1 MKQIH
6 IYTDGACSGNPG
18 PGGAAFVIVDAETGV
33 YTSSACG
40 FARTT
45 NNRMEIM
52 AADLA
57 LNRVLGMSVLPESV
71 TVHTDSQLV
80 VGTMVKGWKTKEAKL
95 LPLWDALRSTVAAL
109 AAKGVK
115 VTFDKVSGHA
125 GVEFNE
131 MADRLAVEASHGA
144 VPNRDLPDEDA
155 EKAAEPTLFD
165 EVPAAGDGVLRET
178 CAAPRPTAA
187 STMSL
192 PRCSPPAVRPPR
204 LPSRESRYV
213 VVQWPDI
220 QFLMEKPGFR
230 EHAYLIND
238 DRGMA
243 DFGSSAYFVEEAW
256 LNENA

>member
-1 MKQIH
+1 MKILD

-125 GVEFNE
+125 GVQFNE
-131 MADRLAVEASHGA
+131 LADRLAVAASHDTILNA
-144 VPNRDLPDEDA
+144 DLPEEDDR
-155 EKAAEPTLFD
+155 KAAEPTLFD
-165 EVPAAGDGVLRET
+165 GVDETGEDMLRNVIRYAAADGSVYDVLASMFAAGELDLQKLAAALQGRLR
-178 CAAPRPTAA
+178 
-187 STMSL
+187 
-192 PRCSPPAVRPPR
+192 
-204 LPSRESRYV
+204 
-213 VVQWPDI
+213 
-220 QFLMEKPGFR
+220 
-230 EHAYLIND
+230 
-238 DRGMA
+238 
-243 DFGSSAYFVEEAW
+243 
-256 LNENA
+256 